1 MAAFSDVEHP
11 WSWLHREEIKCS
23 SCPAQVNP
31 FNVWYRH
38 PVLKTIQ
45 CSECYKFYNQ
55 GEFTK
60 DEDGYY
66 MYCRLCGEGGSLYG
80 CDYCIESFCKQCI
93 LRNLGR
99 TAITEIEGGS
109 KWKCYICCPEK
120 FKEPRD
126 RAQKI
131 YDSVK
136 LHDKYLEE
144 KQLNS
149 EKRKLEKFEKQKAKK
164 IESVKAGEKSETPDS
179 EVKEEADLYS
189 TDEEDIEK
197 GILKLIEDLE
207 KAIQDDSKPHDQR
220 RKYLKKIH
228 KNRRKFTTLQG
239 KARKVIAAAEGNHP
253 DADLDV
259 AEDFASEDENEL
271 ELLGLKS
278 SKKSKPKSSVKT
290 ESKPSKKK
298 KKKSESDEETE
309 KTPKG
314 KSKKKFKLRLKKS
327 SAKKKKLQSS
337 SEESEAEASEPEDES
352 DEDFGSD

>member
-45 CSECYKFYNQ
+45 CSECNKFYNQ

-80 CDYCIESFCKQCI
+80 CDFCIESFCKQCI

-99 TAITEIEGGS
+99 TAITEIECGS
-109 KWKCYICCPEK
+109 KWKCYICSPEK
-120 FKEPRD
+120 FKEPREH
-126 RAQKI
+126 AQKI
-131 YDSVK
+131 HDSVK

-144 KQLNS
+144 KQLSS

-164 IESVKAGEKSETPDS
+164 LESVKTEGGGEGDA
-179 EVKEEADLYS
+179 KEEAELYS

-197 GILKLIEDLE
+197 GIMKLIENLE
-207 KAIQDDSKPHDQR
+207 KAIEDETKSHEEKR
-220 RKYLKKIH
+220 RYLKKIH

-239 KARKVIAAAEGNHP
+239 KARKVIQTMEGNHP
-253 DADLDV
+253 DADIDV
-259 AEDFASEDENEL
+259 AEFDASEDENEL

-278 SKKSKPKSSVKT
+278 
-290 ESKPSKKK
+290 
-298 KKKSESDEETE
+298 
-309 KTPKG
+309 
-314 KSKKKFKLRLKKS
+314 
-327 SAKKKKLQSS
+327 AKKTKQKNN
-337 SEESEAEASEPEDES
+337 
-352 DEDFGSD
+352 

>member
-131 YDSVK
+131 YD
-136 LHDKYLEE
+136 
-144 KQLNS
+144 
-149 EKRKLEKFEKQKAKK
+149 RFGFK
-164 IESVKAGEKSETPDS
+164 IFS
-179 EVKEEADLYS
+179 
-189 TDEEDIEK
+189 
-197 GILKLIEDLE
+197 
-207 KAIQDDSKPHDQR
+207 
-220 RKYLKKIH
+220 
-228 KNRRKFTTLQG
+228 
-239 KARKVIAAAEGNHP
+239 
-253 DADLDV
+253 
-259 AEDFASEDENEL
+259 
-271 ELLGLKS
+271 
-278 SKKSKPKSSVKT
+278 
-290 ESKPSKKK
+290 
-298 KKKSESDEETE
+298 
-309 KTPKG
+309 
-314 KSKKKFKLRLKKS
+314 
-327 SAKKKKLQSS
+327 
-337 SEESEAEASEPEDES
+337 
-352 DEDFGSD
+352 